1 MNYHCHWEDARADI
15 DLHVAI
21 LCMYMC
27 MYACIYVFFRCI
39 KSEEKS
45 LGIGLHAFCTRIFA
59 GIPAPIYF
67 GALIDRTCLHWG
79 TLKCGEPGACRM
91 YNINNFRR
99 IYLVLPAAL
108 RGSSYLPAFFILIL
122 MRKFQLPGEMYSSE
136 TELADMKL
144 TVKKSECTDV
154 HRIPKVENDGE
165 LKTKL

>member
-1 MNYHCHWEDARADI
+1 MYRYTKLAPTEHSKIEY
-15 DLHVAI
+15 I
-21 LCMYMC
+21 L
-27 MYACIYVFFRCI
+27 VLF
-39 KSEEKS
+39 
-45 LGIGLHAFCTRIFA
+45 
-59 GIPAPIYF
+59 
-67 GALIDRTCLHWG
+67 
-79 TLKCGEPGACRM
+79 
-91 YNINNFRR
+91 NRR